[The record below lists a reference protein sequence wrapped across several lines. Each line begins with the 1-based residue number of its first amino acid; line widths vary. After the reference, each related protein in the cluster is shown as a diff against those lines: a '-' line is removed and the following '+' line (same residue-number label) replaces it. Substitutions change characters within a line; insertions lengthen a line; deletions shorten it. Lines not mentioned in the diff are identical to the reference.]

1 MQCAPFSFRPSNRH
15 PSACGLLERRGEK
28 INEDCRNSG
37 NCDNTALSLLC
48 LSLLHPSL
56 EDLLPN
62 YDLPKSFS
70 VAAMSQVL
78 WPHPLYLPRLTLEQ
92 TPLLSTAN
100 FTHVSQTLATEL
112 FAPLAEEGKTSY
124 ISSIV
129 QL

>member
-70 VAAMSQVL
+70 VAAMSQEL
-78 WPHPLYLPRLTLEQ
+78 WPHPLATPTVSPQ
-92 TPLLSTAN
+92 TYTRANSTSFN
-100 FTHVSQTLATEL
+100 S
-112 FAPLAEEGKTSY
+112 
-124 ISSIV
+124 
-129 QL
+129 